1 MLALVAAGLS
11 EVRETTDMKWRRKET
26 FHLHN
31 AFSSRFFMKPS
42 GIWTVAGSWVRVN
55 TNSNLAD
62 SPFRSCPAF
71 SGVAAWVGIVYMWG
85 RRQRSPAH
93 LMLRHYTRSQ
103 GSQTGPALCRD
114 TVPPD

>member
-1 MLALVAAGLS
+1 M
-11 EVRETTDMKWRRKET
+11 DC
-26 FHLHN
+26 
-31 AFSSRFFMKPS
+31 
-42 GIWTVAGSWVRVN
+42 GSWVRVN

-93 LMLRHYTRSQ
+93 LMWRHSEPGLGDRPRPVQGYRS
-103 GSQTGPALCRD
+103 ARLIE
-114 TVPPD
+114 